1 MIRFTPGE
9 VGAYYAARVPKLRQR
24 GNRWRGPCPIHGG
37 KHDNFSIDAKAGF
50 YCCWSCDAKG
60 DIVAFERART
70 GATFLEAVTAIEG
83 IIGRRL
89 LDRPTS
95 RAEVRRAA
103 EAAACDR
110 RDLDAAE
117 YFRVAA
123 EMTFEH
129 ILEDLPEA
137 APERFAPTQALLE
150 IRRAHGPSLL
160 ALYRDWRKR
169 EPRLTDALV
178 FAGQHAWERLST
190 RLALFV
196 DGGAEVRHVA

>member
-60 DIVAFERART
+60 DIVAFERARA

-95 RAEVRRAA
+95 RAE
-103 EAAACDR
+103 
-110 RDLDAAE
+110 
-117 YFRVAA
+117 YFQVAA

>member
-1 MIRFTPGE
+1 MARIPSVWRRAAGGPMIRFTPGE
-9 VGAYYAARVPKLRQR
+9 VGAYYAARLPKLRQR

-103 EAAACDR
+103 EAAA
-110 RDLDAAE
+110 
-117 YFRVAA
+117 
-123 EMTFEH
+123 
-129 ILEDLPEA
+129 
-137 APERFAPTQALLE
+137 
-150 IRRAHGPSLL
+150 
-160 ALYRDWRKR
+160 
-169 EPRLTDALV
+169 
-178 FAGQHAWERLST
+178 
-190 RLALFV
+190 
-196 DGGAEVRHVA
+196 